1 MTVNTSI
8 SSSSGPPRP
17 SAGAEPHRPE
27 RTPPNPTLTRSRV
40 IAVLRAPA
48 PADCDRV
55 VEALVRGGV
64 ESIELTLTTPGA
76 LDVLPALVERFAG
89 VAEIGVGTVTTVAE
103 AVESVDR
110 GAAYVVTPVTSA
122 ALAEAV
128 TSRGVPFYPG
138 GLTPTE
144 LWSSWSAGATAVKLF
159 PASTV
164 GPGYVGQLRG
174 PFPDLEVVPSGGI
187 ELDDVP
193 AWLRAGCLAVSLG
206 GPLLRDAFA
215 GGAPSA
221 LEERARRVVGL
232 AREAEEAR

>member
-1 MTVNTSI
+1 MTVSSTSA
-8 SSSSGPPRP
+8 SPPTLAGSGV
-17 SAGAEPHRPE
+17 
-27 RTPPNPTLTRSRV
+27 RTPPSAALRESLV

-48 PADCDRV
+48 ADALDPV

-64 ESIELTLTTPGA
+64 RSIELTLTTPGV
-76 LDVLPALVERFAG
+76 LTVLPELVARFAG
-89 VAEIGVGTVTTVAE
+89 VADIGIGTVTTVDQ
-103 AVESVDR
+103 AVAAVDR
-110 GAAYVVTPVTSA
+110 GAAYVVTPITSTAVA
-122 ALAEAV
+122 AAV

-138 GLTPTE
+138 GLTPSE
-144 LWSSWSAGATAVKLF
+144 LWSSWTSGATAVKLF

-174 PFPDLEVVPSGGI
+174 PFPELEVVPSGGI

-193 AWLRAGCLAVSLG
+193 AWIRAGSLAVSLG

-215 GGAPSA
+215 GGAASA

-232 AREAEEAR
+232 ALEAGEAR

>member
-1 MTVNTSI
+1 MTVSTTSSAP
-8 SSSSGPPRP
+8 SSTETETATAP
-17 SAGAEPHRPE
+17 
-27 RTPPNPTLTRSRV
+27 RTPPPLLLRQSRV
-40 IAVLRAPA
+40 IAVLRAPRA
-48 PADCDRV
+48 ADCEAV
-55 VEALVRGGV
+55 VETLVRGGV
-64 ESIELTLTTPGA
+64 RSIELTLTTPGA
-76 LDVLPALVERFAG
+76 LDVLPGLVDRFAG
-89 VAEIGVGTVTTVAE
+89 DAEIGLGTVTTVGQAL
-103 AVESVDR
+103 AAVDR

-122 ALAEAV
+122 AIADAV
-128 TSRGVPFYPG
+128 TGRGVPFYPG

-144 LWSSWSAGATAVKLF
+144 LWSSWSSGATAVKLF

-232 AREAEEAR
+232 ALEAGEAR

>member
-1 MTVNTSI
+1 MTVSTA
-8 SSSSGPPRP
+8 SSDPSSTET
-17 SAGAEPHRPE
+17 AEAR
-27 RTPPNPTLTRSRV
+27 RTPPTRLLRESRV
-40 IAVLRAPA
+40 IAVLRAPRA
-48 PADCDRV
+48 ADCEAV
-55 VEALVRGGV
+55 VETLVRGGV
-64 ESIELTLTTPGA
+64 RSIELTLTTPGA
-76 LDVLPALVERFAG
+76 LDVLPALVDRFAG
-89 VAEIGVGTVTTVAE
+89 VAEIGLGTVTTVGQAI
-103 AVESVDR
+103 AAVDR
-110 GAAYVVTPVTSA
+110 GAAYVVTPITSTSIA
-122 ALAEAV
+122 AAV
-128 TSRGVPFYPG
+128 TGRGVPFYPG

-144 LWSSWSAGATAVKLF
+144 LWSSWSSGATAVKLF

-232 AREAEEAR
+232 ALETEEAR

>member
-1 MTVNTSI
+1 MTVSTA
-8 SSSSGPPRP
+8 SSDPSSTET
-17 SAGAEPHRPE
+17 AEAR
-27 RTPPNPTLTRSRV
+27 RTPPTRPLRESRV
-40 IAVLRAPA
+40 IAVLRAPRA
-48 PADCDRV
+48 ADCEAV
-55 VEALVRGGV
+55 VETLVRGGV
-64 ESIELTLTTPGA
+64 RSIELTLTTPGA
-76 LDVLPALVERFAG
+76 LDVLPVLVDRFAD
-89 VAEIGVGTVTTVAE
+89 VAEIGLGTVTTVGQAI
-103 AVESVDR
+103 AAVDR
-110 GAAYVVTPVTSA
+110 GAAYVVTPITSTSIA
-122 ALAEAV
+122 AAV
-128 TSRGVPFYPG
+128 TGRGVPFYPG

-144 LWSSWSAGATAVKLF
+144 LWSSWSSGATAVKLF

-221 LEERARRVVGL
+221 LEERARRVMGL
-232 AREAEEAR
+232 ALETEEAR